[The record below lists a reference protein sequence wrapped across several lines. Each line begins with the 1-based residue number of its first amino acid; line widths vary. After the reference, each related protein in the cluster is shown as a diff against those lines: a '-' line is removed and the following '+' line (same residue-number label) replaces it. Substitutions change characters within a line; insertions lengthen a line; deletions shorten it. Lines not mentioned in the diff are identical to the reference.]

1 MSDELEPTTVTDD
14 IPEPPD
20 VSPAPE
26 PAPSPDAGAEP
37 EPQKPDELRA
47 AMTELAGTVSRLAQP
62 PAEPARQPTPDE
74 IAELWAI
81 YNPEK
86 TNRDFFRKFFRL
98 GDDATPEQL
107 EEAKQLFTEMHS
119 GMMRQAM
126 QGARN
131 FIAIEMERMQQEIG
145 PIKEYVETA
154 RREATRGRFYNSYP
168 GLGED
173 KFDKI
178 VSSVALTLN
187 DKTFSDEDEYFKEL
201 AEGSA
206 AAIKEILPDFDL
218 GKAPEKPRIPGKTP
232 KLPRTS
238 VGGGGGA
245 GKGRDVLQPTGSKN
259 DIDSLEIEA

>member
-1 MSDELEPTTVTDD
+1 MSDELEPTTITDD
-14 IPEPPD
+14 VPEPPD

-26 PAPSPDAGAEP
+26 PEDDVTP
-37 EPQKPDELRA
+37 EPQKPDADGLRA

-62 PAEPARQPTPDE
+62 PAAPARQPTPEE
-74 IAELWAI
+74 ISELWAI

-86 TNRDFFRKFFRL
+86 TNKDFFRKFFRL
-98 GDDATPEQL
+98 DETATPEQV

-154 RREATRGRFYNSYP
+154 RREATRGRFYDSYP
-168 GLGED
+168 GLGEN

-187 DKTFSDEDEYFKEL
+187 DKTFDDEDSYFKEL

-218 GKAPEKPRIPGKTP
+218 GKAPEKPRTPGKTP

-245 GKGRDVLQPTGSKN
+245 GKGRDVLQPAGSKN
-259 DIDSLEIEA
+259 DIDSLETEA